1 MYKLGREKIHY
12 INREGSRNLSE
23 EKILQGIATGDESA
37 FRQVFDLYY
46 QLLVTFAYRY
56 IGDLDSSRN
65 VVQDVFVGLFDKRET
80 IVIHTSLKAHLY
92 QSVRNRALNFLKREK
107 MQRDHHYRIL
117 EEKGGEEIYDEPY
130 GVGELE
136 AHIGRVV
143 NNLPAQ
149 CRKIFLLSRQEGLPN
164 GEIAEQLS
172 ISKRT
177 VETQI
182 SKALKRIREELLKNG
197 LLPIWICIALLLGS

>member
-1 MYKLGREKIHY
+1 MGPDKKQHIDRD
-12 INREGSRNLSE
+12 GSEAWSE
-23 EKILQGIATGDESA
+23 EKLLHGISKGEESA

-46 QLLVTFAYRY
+46 QLLVTFAFRY

-65 VVQDVFVGLFDKRET
+65 VVQDVFVGLFDKRES

-92 QSVRNRALNFLKREK
+92 QSVRNRALNYLKREK

-117 EEKGGEEIYDEPY
+117 EENEGNEAYDEPY
-130 GVGELE
+130 GVEELQS
-136 AHIGRVV
+136 HIGKVV
-143 NNLPAQ
+143 NDLPAQ
-149 CRKIFLLSRQEGLPN
+149 CQKIFLMSRQEGIPN
-164 GEIAEQLS
+164 GEIAEQLL

-182 SKALKRIREELLKNG
+182 SKALKRIREDLLKNG
-197 LLPIWICIALLLGS
+197 LLPLWACLLVFLGGS